1 MWKISGV
8 YAIKN
13 KLTDDLYIGS
23 SDDIKRRWVQHRR
36 ELKAGR
42 HYNKILQSAWDKYGE
57 ENMLF
62 EIIEACDKSELLKRE
77 QEYIDDCQ
85 PRYNIMDIAY
95 CPPSRKGTSPSK
107 ETREKISRAL
117 RGRKFS
123 EEVRRRNSEGHV
135 KLWQDE
141 EYKASRSGKNHPN
154 HGTSM
159 SEEQKEKISAT
170 LMGHPVSE
178 EVREKMSNA
187 KKGKAPWNKGLSRQ

>member
-23 SDDIKRRWVQHRR
+23 SDDIKRRWTHHRR
-36 ELKAGR
+36 DLKAGK

-62 EIIEACDKSELLKRE
+62 EIIEACDKSELLTRE

-95 CPPSRKGTSPSK
+95 CPPSRKGISPSK

-117 RGRKFS
+117 LGRKVS
-123 EEVRRRNSEGHV
+123 EEERQRNSEGHV

-154 HGTSM
+154 HGASM

-178 EVREKMSNA
+178 EARAKMSKS
-187 KKGKAPWNKGLSRQ
+187 KKGKAPWNKGLTR